1 MTKLDLTALNVAV
14 DRLLGT
20 TENPRHRYL
29 LQAYSRH
36 RYLELAWRYMEI
48 LDPQMTVEHPVYR
61 FSFIG
66 QPPIKLDGR
75 QEVEALYSAWA
86 ETDECV
92 FYMED
97 ETLAVSDNMIV
108 SRSVISQQQL
118 GSSLADSG
126 VDDPNAMYLYKAN
139 IAMIWPYDED
149 GRMIGEDVWEYDD
162 ADRDIIKLDHADVVT
177 VEQAAKILD
186 PLIKPL
192 PSRPGARI

>member
-14 DRLLGT
+14 DRLLDT

-36 RYLELAWRYMEI
+36 RYLELAGRYSEI

-75 QEVEALYSAWA
+75 QEVEALYSAWS

-92 FYMED
+92 FYMEN

-118 GSSLADSG
+118 GSSLADQG

-162 ADRDIIKLDHADVVT
+162 ADRDIIKLDPADVVT

-186 PLIKPL
+186 PCIKPL
-192 PSRPGARI
+192 PSRPG